1 MQVDEYMALSK
12 EARERQ
18 IAGLAPRELL
28 QLGIDLF
35 NAGRYFEAHEA
46 WEEVWL
52 EAPRALRAFY
62 QGLIQVA
69 AGFVHLTRNE
79 YAGTE
84 RLLEEGVAKLEKY
97 APDFL
102 GVAVERLAADGTAAR
117 QRVLTVGQRGLRD
130 IDRRSLPR
138 IEQQAQGASLFWEE
152 GGVRLHWLEWAAAFE
167 PSRPTGRP
175 TFGLSPRG
183 TAGED
188 ETATVRLAGAR
199 NGRETIVLVHAL
211 GLVARTW
218 QPVAA
223 RLADAGYRVVAP
235 DLPGHGES
243 GEQGG
248 AVEDEIEWLRRWL
261 SAAGGSLRAATAAGM
276 SAGIVARIV
285 GETGALEVCLDPRE
299 ATGPGDG
306 DVRRE
311 RRRTWP
317 SRAEMFETL
326 SRRPLFSLWRPDLLW
341 TYVEDG
347 TRVVEGGV
355 ELRCQDEV
363 EWRFL
368 ALGRPLKGSLDIDV
382 SPLSKPVA
390 AAEHLLEALAGS

>member
-1 MQVDEYMALSK
+1 MQVDEYITLSK

-97 APDFL
+97 ASDFL
-102 GVAVERLAADGTAAR
+102 GVAVKRLAADGTAAR

-130 IDRRSLPR
+130 IDQRSLPR

-152 GGVRLHWLEWAAAFE
+152 GGVRLHWLEWVAAFE
-167 PSRPTGRP
+167 PSI
-175 TFGLSPRG
+175 SPRG
-183 TAGED
+183 RAGED
-188 ETATVRLAGAR
+188 ETATGQLTGAR
-199 NGRETIVLVHAL
+199 NGGETIVLVHAP

-218 QPVAA
+218 QPVAV

-235 DLPGHGES
+235 DLPGHGGES

-261 SAAGGSLRAATAAGM
+261 SAVGGSLKAVTAVGM
-276 SAGIVARIV
+276 SAGIVARMV
-285 GETGALEVCLDPRE
+285 GETGALEVCLGPRE
-299 ATGPGDG
+299 APGPGDG
-306 DVRRE
+306 DVRLK
-311 RRRTWP
+311 RRRIWP

-326 SRRPLFSLWRPDLLW
+326 SRRPLFTLWRPDLLW

-368 ALGRPLKGSLDIDV
+368 ALGRPLEGSLDIDV

-390 AAEHLLEALAGS
+390 AAERLLEALAGS